1 MARKQR
7 PKIRLRF
14 RHGSPLLKIA
24 LIVTLVICTVSLL
37 TLHNAITRVE
47 AETELLRQQAAR
59 LERENHD
66 LAKNIA
72 EVGSFEVIE
81 IAEIALK
88 KWIENWKSRGL
99 GWMAEPIGKGSNEGF
114 VSVMNYYGSSAYDTA
129 EMSRLIDSLVSEA
142 KSLGIETLTP
152 NELERLKTAWKG

>member
-24 LIVTLVICTVSLL
+24 LIVTLIVCTVSLL
-37 TLHNAITRVE
+37 TLHNAISRVE

-72 EVGSFEVIE
+72 EVGTVQGIKR
-81 IAEIALK
+81 IASQMLDLVEDGA
-88 KWIENWKSRGL
+88 NFFT
-99 GWMAEPIGKGSNEGF
+99 P
-114 VSVMNYYGSSAYDTA
+114 SATN
-129 EMSRLIDSLVSEA
+129 
-142 KSLGIETLTP
+142 P
-152 NELERLKTAWKG
+152 

>member
-37 TLHNAITRVE
+37 ALHNAITRVE

-72 EVGSFEVIE
+72 EVGTVQGIKR
-81 IAEIALK
+81 IASQMLDLVEDGA
-88 KWIENWKSRGL
+88 NFFT
-99 GWMAEPIGKGSNEGF
+99 P
-114 VSVMNYYGSSAYDTA
+114 SATN
-129 EMSRLIDSLVSEA
+129 
-142 KSLGIETLTP
+142 P
-152 NELERLKTAWKG
+152 

>member
-47 AETELLRQQAAR
+47 DETELLRQQAAR
-59 LERENHD
+59 LERENYD

-72 EVGSFEVIE
+72 EVGTVQGIKR
-81 IAEIALK
+81 IASQML
-88 KWIENWKSRGL
+88 
-99 GWMAEPIGKGSNEGF
+99 
-114 VSVMNYYGSSAYDTA
+114 D
-129 EMSRLIDSLVSEA
+129 LVEDGA
-142 KSLGIETLTP
+142 NFFTP
-152 NELERLKTAWKG
+152 GVTNP

>member
-59 LERENHD
+59 LERENQD

-72 EVGSFEVIE
+72 EVGTVQGIKR
-81 IAEIALK
+81 IASQMLDLVEDGA
-88 KWIENWKSRGL
+88 NFFT
-99 GWMAEPIGKGSNEGF
+99 P
-114 VSVMNYYGSSAYDTA
+114 SATN
-129 EMSRLIDSLVSEA
+129 
-142 KSLGIETLTP
+142 P
-152 NELERLKTAWKG
+152 